1 MRRSLRV
8 SMFNELLR
16 VSTNSHAPS
25 LQVLVNG
32 SRCEHMRVSASGPC
46 ALCFFAVRGFH
57 PCCSVKSSDFT
68 TKGSMR
74 LQGKQARGSLKTA
87 GRPALRFAPRKSA
100 SHKSPGLFTL

>member
-32 SRCEHMRVSASGPC
+32 SRCEHMRVSRPGDPAFTPAFENARPLKKLSSRPPFIC
-46 ALCFFAVRGFH
+46 H
-57 PCCSVKSSDFT
+57 PV
-68 TKGSMR
+68 
-74 LQGKQARGSLKTA
+74 
-87 GRPALRFAPRKSA
+87 RFAA
-100 SHKSPGLFTL
+100 G